1 MLTQVQEPKQDIGPA
16 EIGRY
21 YMVKVTDY
29 KAHKKPISKED
40 QEVFDWI
47 GQKLQDIYDGKDPY
61 ISDEEAEKDRQ
72 EWLKTQ
78 PPVEQAQER

>member
-1 MLTQVQEPKQDIGPA
+1 MPTQVQEPKQDIGPA
-16 EIGRY
+16 ESGRH
-21 YMVKVTDY
+21 YMVKIIDY
-29 KAHKKPISKED
+29 KTNKRTITKED

-61 ISDEEAEKDRQ
+61 ISEEEAEKERQ

-78 PPVEQAQER
+78 PLVEQAQER